1 MPKKQRVRT
10 FMDTQHVKG
19 SETLVQSAQQYLGD
33 IFDHSERNSASKIL
47 FQ

>member
-33 IFDHSERNSASKIL
+33 IFDHSERNSAPKIL